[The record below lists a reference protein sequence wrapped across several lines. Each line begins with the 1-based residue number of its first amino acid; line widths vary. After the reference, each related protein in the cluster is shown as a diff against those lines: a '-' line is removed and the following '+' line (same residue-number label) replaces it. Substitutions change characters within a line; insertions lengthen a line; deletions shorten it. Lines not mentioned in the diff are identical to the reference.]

1 MTARRQYDDS
11 VTEAQTWHTRAVK
24 MLRHEASALLKPAE
38 LAVFIKRGETLLV
51 LGEGLCECSIATTTM
66 TKSSSSDNDD
76 HMKIENESIAIAA
89 STSSMSS
96 TSNNIYR
103 LKSSIDAVSINT
115 AISSSLAPVLTPGFF
130 NQIVKLKA
138 DLKSSKLLTNKIQS
152 LNEAETQ
159 STNISVEMDSLLTEA
174 DTLAVDMAEAT
185 ESIKQVIKCY
195 CFCRLGYHGEMI
207 GCDKC
212 NDWYH
217 LSCIC
222 MSQQAAEKTD
232 TYVCIRCQIQTSFL
246 DTCRKV
252 AQITNKW
259 MKPMELAKQRD
270 MKKSKVI
277 HVYAYVCV
285 FTYVCVIECIYY
297 IFTFLVVW
305 YNVSYL

>member
-1 MTARRQYDDS
+1 MCGQSDICIYSSIYINRRQYEDS
-11 VTEAQTWHTRAVK
+11 VAEAQTWHTRALK

-51 LGEGLCECSIATTTM
+51 LGEGLCEASLTLNSHNSDNNNTTM
-66 TKSSSSDNDD
+66 KEGKDDN
-76 HMKIENESIAIAA
+76 SAITITAA
-89 STSSMSS
+89 NASVYRIKSTSDAAITPSTVASS
-96 TSNNIYR
+96 LIPGFYNQIIK
-103 LKSSIDAVSINT
+103 LKSDLKTSK
-115 AISSSLAPVLTPGFF
+115 VLT
-130 NQIVKLKA
+130 NR
-138 DLKSSKLLTNKIQS
+138 IQS

-159 STNISVEMDSLLTEA
+159 STNISAEMDTLLTEA

-232 TYVCIRCQIQTSFL
+232 TYVCLRCQIQTSFIE
-246 DTCRKV
+246 TCRKV
-252 AQITNKW
+252 ALMTNKW

-270 MKKSKVI
+270 MKKSKVGR
-277 HVYAYVCV
+277 
-285 FTYVCVIECIYY
+285 
-297 IFTFLVVW
+297 
-305 YNVSYL
+305 